1 MSGARKRTPARV
13 AKAPPA
19 EPAAS
24 RYADPLQSLGY
35 LCRINFRQFA
45 RELERRIA
53 RHGVSSGQW
62 RSLRVLW
69 EGDGITQRE
78 LSERVG
84 ATEAT
89 TVSMIRRLVRDGLV
103 ERRPDP
109 DDARKVRIVLTPRAR
124 RLQAR
129 LIPYVDEVHRIALAG
144 ISEADQALVRRVLT
158 QMSQNLAEAAARGRA
173 VPRGTRHGTG
183 PGAGDAD

>member
-1 MSGARKRTPARV
+1 MARARV
-13 AKAPPA
+13 RKAPVEAAPKGA
-19 EPAAS
+19 VAGLEPM
-24 RYADPLQSLGY
+24 QSMGY
-35 LCRINFRQFA
+35 LCRINFRMFSRA
-45 RELERRIA
+45 LERRIA

-69 EGDGITQRE
+69 EEDGITQRE

-109 DDARKVRIVLTPRAR
+109 TDARKVRIVLTPRAR

-129 LIPYVDEVHRIALAG
+129 LMPYVAEVNEIALRG
-144 ISEADQALVRRVLT
+144 ISAIDRETVRRVLA
-158 QMSQNLAEAAARGRA
+158 QMYRNLEEAAS
-173 VPRGTRHGTG
+173 
-183 PGAGDAD
+183 

>member
-1 MSGARKRTPARV
+1 MTSV
-13 AKAPPA
+13 
-19 EPAAS
+19 EPMES
-24 RYADPLQSLGY
+24 MGY
-35 LCRINFRQFA
+35 LCRINFRMFSRA
-45 RELERRIA
+45 LERRIA

-69 EGDGITQRE
+69 EQDGITQRE

-109 DDARKVRIVLTPRAR
+109 ADARKVRLPPTPRAR
-124 RLQAR
+124 RLRAR
-129 LIPYVDEVHRIALAG
+129 LMPYVAEVNELALKG
-144 ISEADQALVRRVLT
+144 ISEADRATVRRVLA
-158 QMSQNLAEAAARGRA
+158 QMYRNLEDAAC
-173 VPRGTRHGTG
+173 
-183 PGAGDAD
+183 